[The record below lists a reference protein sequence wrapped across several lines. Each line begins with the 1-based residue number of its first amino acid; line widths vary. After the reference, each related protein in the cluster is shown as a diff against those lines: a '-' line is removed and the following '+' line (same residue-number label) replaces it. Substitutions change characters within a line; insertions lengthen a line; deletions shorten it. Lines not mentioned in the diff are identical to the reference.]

1 MRRDLV
7 LNDAEKKVRFKG
19 LIQRRQ
25 EAQEDVKEI
34 PALEPINLTIA
45 KDQQVFSAIRLKV
58 KKAEIQD
65 LFDENMSFRLAGLG
79 FLMNE
84 VSTGNFETLRMK
96 LLLNS
101 DLYMTSIS
109 KSAIS
114 NYLVSDTL
122 GSLTFTN
129 SIPDIPDIDKKILD
143 NIVRIQDCASADRF
157 KIIENEEPRAVLFKK
172 AVGR

>member
-25 EAQEDVKEI
+25 EAKEDVKEI
-34 PALEPINLTIA
+34 PALEPINLTKA

-65 LFDENMSFRLAGLG
+65 LFDKNMSLRISGLG

-84 VSTGNFETLRMK
+84 VSSGNFQTLRMK
-96 LLLNS
+96 ILLNS
-101 DLYMTSIS
+101 ELYMTSIS
-109 KSAIS
+109 CAAIS

-122 GSLTFTN
+122 GSLTFIN
-129 SIPDIPDIDKKILD
+129 GIPDIPHIDRKILD
-143 NIVRIQDCASADRF
+143 NILRIQSCAAIKVYKTCQNEVADLNN
-157 KIIENEEPRAVLFKK
+157 IDWYVTL
-172 AVGR
+172 